1 MKQPDDQV
9 GQGQSVQEAR
19 AGASPAPTID
29 DLYWRD
35 EILQVMY
42 WYQGEGFGESV
53 TVRDLQT
60 FLPADEHLLATEM
73 ERMVAEG
80 YLVHEGRAPARD
92 APTMDEPLSSP
103 PRYAFT
109 AFGAREGARRFADE
123 FAGLTGQAHGE
134 CGPDCPHCKDIP
146 RDQCVHCSTS

>member
-1 MKQPDDQV
+1 MMEHPNDLVSKMQPLD
-9 GQGQSVQEAR
+9 E
-19 AGASPAPTID
+19 
-29 DLYWRD
+29 LYWRD

-60 FLPADEHLLATEM
+60 FLPADEHLLATQM
-73 ERMVAEG
+73 DGMVTEG
-80 YLVHEGRAPARD
+80 YLVRDEGD
-92 APTMDEPLSSP
+92 ASP
-103 PRYAFT
+103 PSYAFT
-109 AFGAREGARRFADE
+109 LYGAREGARRFADE

-146 RDQCVHCSTS
+146 RDKCVHCSPS

>member
-1 MKQPDDQV
+1 MEQPDNQV
-9 GQGQSVQEAR
+9 SQVQPYDE
-19 AGASPAPTID
+19 
-29 DLYWRD
+29 LYWRD

-42 WYQGEGFGESV
+42 WYRGEGFGDAL

-60 FLPADEHLLATEM
+60 FLPADERLLGSEM

-80 YLVHEGRAPARD
+80 YLAHAGD
-92 APTMDEPLSSP
+92 GSP

-109 AFGAREGARRFADE
+109 EYGAREGARRFADE

-134 CGPDCPHCKDIP
+134 CGPDCPYCKDTS
-146 RDQCVHCSTS
+146 RDSCVHCSN

>member
-1 MKQPDDQV
+1 MEQPNDQV
-9 GQGQSVQEAR
+9 SLGQPMQ
-19 AGASPAPTID
+19 PID
-29 DLYWRD
+29 ELYWRD

-42 WYQGEGFGESV
+42 WYRGEGFGESI

-60 FLPADEHLLATEM
+60 FLPADEHLLVTLM
-73 ERMVAEG
+73 DSMVTEG
-80 YLVHEGRAPARD
+80 YLVREDD
-92 APTMDEPLSSP
+92 APP

-109 AFGAREGARRFADE
+109 AYGAKEGARRFADE

-146 RDQCVHCSTS
+146 RDKCVHCSPS